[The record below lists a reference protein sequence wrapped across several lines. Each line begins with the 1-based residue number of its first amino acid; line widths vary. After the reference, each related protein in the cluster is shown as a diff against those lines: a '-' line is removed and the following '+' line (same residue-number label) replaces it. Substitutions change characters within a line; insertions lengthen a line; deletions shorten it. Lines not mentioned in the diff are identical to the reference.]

1 MSKQVLSSKGVFL
14 DLTGIIDVHALIK
27 YLIDLVHNMKHNDSK
42 KILFYFGNDGEI
54 TIGYDKP
61 ATIEQL
67 NSMVSY
73 YIPSKTHTLD
83 DNMST
88 RGVGRM
94 FIPYAFPGCWHVV
107 TQTPD
112 GSDDLACASMN
123 TKEIMDKL
131 NNPDISDTELTSS
144 LSTHTTYAEKCE
156 AYADIETKKPKY
168 IVDYFQNKDELF
180 PFTPKLIMN
189 SRRVVLKTNLKKVL
203 NFKED
208 GSPFTT
214 DFWENVRYHLAI
226 NTYHLIHPNIPI
238 DEGGESADKK
248 VVEPE
253 ISIFFRSPHDEEF
266 KNLSNIKCYDAI
278 GWHSRT
284 NKSPQLF
291 ATIYKAKQDISN
303 LKVLEG
309 GRPGDQK
316 RKKQENHTV
325 KGGTHI
331 FYIESSDRSD
341 PYWMKSNDTKMM
353 ILDVKPSDEKNLTS
367 IAKQTMYFNL
377 DTFDLKNVPSKAS
390 SEGIYAG
397 LFLMIQNQITGSIA
411 TGVKFDEMFRGIPGE
426 EYTRF
431 QLRAMLELT
440 TKDSKDTLARIEKVK
455 YDSSVSEEGKHIVE
469 IIAKCFVNRHLKK
482 VYDVPEDARTT
493 GAIYTRIVDF
503 CKDGTLVVKF
513 GITKQKQTK
522 KRSSSQPAD
531 KNHPWEEESSGLNMP
546 SEPFEIPNISRIEV
560 FEQEVLSEIES
571 KSKDATKNISVAH
584 TNHKLREYFK
594 MPLKTFL
601 EIIDSIREL
610 RKQPRFSVED
620 SE

>member
-54 TIGYDKP
+54 TIAYDKP

-107 TQTPD
+107 TQTTD

-123 TKEIMDKL
+123 TKEIMTKL

-144 LSTHTTYAEKCE
+144 LSTHTAYAEKFE

-203 NFKED
+203 KFKED
-208 GSPFTT
+208 DSPFTT
-214 DFWENVRYHLAI
+214 DFWKNVRYHLAI
-226 NTYHLIHPNIPI
+226 NTYHLIHSNIPI
-238 DEGGESADKK
+238 DEGGE
-248 VVEPE
+248 PE
-253 ISIFFRSPHDEEF
+253 ISIFYRFPDDEKFE
-266 KNLSNIKCYDAI
+266 NLSSIECYDAI
-278 GWHSRT
+278 GWHSRI

-291 ATIYKAKQDISN
+291 ATIYKAKKDISD

-309 GRPGDQK
+309 GRPGDKK

-325 KGGTHI
+325 KGGSHV
-331 FYIESSDRSD
+331 FYIESNDGSD

-353 ILDVKPSDEKNLTS
+353 ILDVKPSDEKELTS

-377 DTFDLKNVPSKAS
+377 DTFNPENVPSNAS
-390 SEGIYAG
+390 TEGIYAG

-411 TGVKFDEMFRGIPGE
+411 TSVKFDEMFRGIPGE
-426 EYTRF
+426 ENTRY

-482 VYDVPEDARTT
+482 VYDVPEDAITT

-503 CKDGTLVVKF
+503 CKDGTSVVKF

-546 SEPFEIPNISRIEV
+546 SEPFEIPNICRIEV
-560 FEQEVLSEIES
+560 FEQEVLSKIES
-571 KSKDATKNISVAH
+571 KSKDATKNIKVSY
-584 TNHKLREYFK
+584 TNIKLREYFK
-594 MPLKTFL
+594 MPIQTLL
-601 EIIDSIREL
+601 EIIDDIKTLSTEIR
-610 RKQPRFSVED
+610 FAVED